1 MKVVID
7 TNIIV
12 SALLSPYS
20 YSSQVLRLVL
30 TKKIDIA
37 LDSRII
43 SEYREVLMR
52 PKFDFELDNV
62 KIIMDYLYDI
72 AEKVIAP
79 PVSISLPD
87 PDDKMFYEVAIS
99 SNAEYLITGNKKHF
113 PKNICKKTKIISPKE
128 FCKLT
133 KINL

>member
-12 SALLSPYS
+12 TALLSPYS
-20 YSSQVLRLVL
+20 YSSKVLRLVL

-62 KIIMDYLYDI
+62 KTIMDYLYDI
-72 AEKVIAP
+72 AEKVIAV
-79 PVSISLPD
+79 PVSNSLPD
-87 PDDKMFYEVAIS
+87 PDDKMFYEVTIS

-113 PKNICKKTKIISPKE
+113 
-128 FCKLT
+128 
-133 KINL
+133 

>member
-7 TNIIV
+7 TNVIV

-20 YSSQVLRLVL
+20 FSSQVVRLVF

-72 AEKVIAP
+72 AEKIIAP
-79 PVSISLPD
+79 PISISLPD

-99 SNAEYLITGNKKHF
+99 ANAEYLITGNKKHF
-113 PKNICKKTKIISPKE
+113 SENICKETKIISPKE
-128 FCKLT
+128 FCELI

>member
-7 TNIIV
+7 TNVIV

-20 YSSQVLRLVL
+20 YSSQVLRSVL

-62 KIIMDYLYDI
+62 KIITDYLYDI

-113 PKNICKKTKIISPKE
+113 PKSICKDIKIISPKE
-128 FCKLT
+128 FCELT